1 MKSSIIF
8 FLLFFPATVFS
19 QLLDRE
25 EDLSGE
31 GFSTKDFL
39 KLDTEFSIQLAEQ
52 KAKTLIMSIANKAAA
67 AAPFVGSVGVAAELG
82 LSNLKFDEM
91 LVADK
96 QYNYKLTGVLG
107 NILKV
112 TKETRD
118 GTYKSR
124 SINAAKKIKIVNQ
137 SIKAVKKCNRT
148 KNALLELKKKGWNT
162 TTMTRAVKALDA
174 SLTALEEV
182 GETILTAYNSYD
194 EESAAID
201 NAQKKL
207 DDVNTLMNS
216 VYANSMDELNRNIAA
231 KYNYEYNS
239 SLITGAFYCQDL
251 TKAEAREK
259 VRINMEKSSN
269 ALIVFKRI
277 MWSICILFFLIAAT
291 GYLWKTYFLTSD
303 GNVYSN
309 LIIKYYTA
317 WIVGFFLTA
326 VIGGILEKVI
336 YTIAK

>member
-1 MKSSIIF
+1 MTLPITIF
-8 FLLFFPATVFS
+8 A

-25 EDLSGE
+25 EDLSGK

-39 KLDTEFSIQLAEQ
+39 DLDTDFAIQLAEQ

-67 AAPFVGSVGVAAELG
+67 SAPFVGSVGVAAELG

-96 QYNYKLTGVLG
+96 QYNYKLTAVLG

-124 SINAAKKIKIVNQ
+124 GINAAKKIKIVDQ
-137 SIKAVKKCNRT
+137 SIKAIKKCNRT

-162 TTMTRAVKALDA
+162 TTMTRAIKALDA

-182 GETILTAYNSYD
+182 GETMLAAYNSYD
-194 EESAAID
+194 GEKEAID
-201 NAQKKL
+201 NAQKTL
-207 DDVNTLMNS
+207 DDVNTMMNS
-216 VYANSMDELNRNIAA
+216 AYSGAIDELNRNISDR
-231 KYNYEYNS
+231 YNYEYNS
-239 SLITGAFYCQDL
+239 SLLTGAFYCQDL

-259 VRINMEKSSN
+259 VRENLQKSSN
-269 ALIVFKRI
+269 ALIIFKRI
-277 MWSICILFFLIAAT
+277 MWSICLIFFLIAAT
-291 GYLWKTYFLTSD
+291 GFLWKTYFITYD
-303 GNVYSN
+303 SN
-309 LIIKYYTA
+309 LIIKYYTV
-317 WIVGFFLTA
+317 WIVSFFLTA
-326 VIGGILEKVI
+326 VLGGILEQVI
-336 YTIAK
+336 YTIEK

>member
-1 MKSSIIF
+1 MILPVTIF
-8 FLLFFPATVFS
+8 A

-25 EDLSGE
+25 EDLSGK

-39 KLDTEFSIQLAEQ
+39 DLDTDFAIQLAEQ

-67 AAPFVGSVGVAAELG
+67 SAPFVGSVGVAAELG

-96 QYNYKLTGVLG
+96 QYNYKLTAVLG

-124 SINAAKKIKIVNQ
+124 GINATKKIKIVDQ

-162 TTMTRAVKALDA
+162 TTMTRAIKALDA

-182 GETILTAYNSYD
+182 GETMLAAYNSYD
-194 EESAAID
+194 GEKEAID
-201 NAQKKL
+201 NAQKTL
-207 DDVNTLMNS
+207 DDVNTMMNS
-216 VYANSMDELNRNIAA
+216 AYSGAIDELNRNISDR
-231 KYNYEYNS
+231 YNYEYNS
-239 SLITGAFYCQDL
+239 SLLTGAFYCQDL

-259 VRINMEKSSN
+259 VRENLQKSSN
-269 ALIVFKRI
+269 ALIIFKRI
-277 MWSICILFFLIAAT
+277 MWSICLLFFLIAAT
-291 GYLWKTYFLTSD
+291 GYLWKTYFISSD
-303 GNVYSN
+303 GNIYSS
-309 LIIKYYTA
+309 LIIKYYTV
-317 WIVGFFLTA
+317 WIVSFFLTA
-326 VIGGILEKVI
+326 VIGGILEQVI
-336 YTIAK
+336 YTIEK

>member
-1 MKSSIIF
+1 MKFSIIF
-8 FLLFFPATVFS
+8 LLMTLPITIFA

-25 EDLSGE
+25 EDLSGK

-39 KLDTEFSIQLAEQ
+39 DLDTDFAIQLAEQ

-67 AAPFVGSVGVAAELG
+67 SAPFVGSVGVAAELG

-96 QYNYKLTGVLG
+96 QYNYKLTAVLG

-124 SINAAKKIKIVNQ
+124 GINAAKKIKIVDQ

-162 TTMTRAVKALDA
+162 TTMTRAIKALDA

-182 GETILTAYNSYD
+182 GETMLAAYNSYD
-194 EESAAID
+194 GEKEAID
-201 NAQKKL
+201 NAQKTL
-207 DDVNTLMNS
+207 DDVNTMMNS
-216 VYANSMDELNRNIAA
+216 AYSGAIDELNRNISDR
-231 KYNYEYNS
+231 YNYEYNS
-239 SLITGAFYCQDL
+239 SLLTGAFYCQDL

-259 VRINMEKSSN
+259 VRENLQKSSN
-269 ALIVFKRI
+269 ALIIFKRI
-277 MWSICILFFLIAAT
+277 MWSICLIFFLIAAT
-291 GYLWKTYFLTSD
+291 GFLWKTYFITYD
-303 GNVYSN
+303 SN
-309 LIIKYYTA
+309 LIIKYYTV
-317 WIVGFFLTA
+317 WIVSFFLTA
-326 VIGGILEKVI
+326 VLGGILEQVI
-336 YTIAK
+336 YTIEK

>member
-1 MKSSIIF
+1 MTLPITIF
-8 FLLFFPATVFS
+8 A

-25 EDLSGE
+25 EDLSGK

-39 KLDTEFSIQLAEQ
+39 DLDTDFAIQLAEQ

-67 AAPFVGSVGVAAELG
+67 SAPFVGSVGVAAELG

-96 QYNYKLTGVLG
+96 QYNYKLTAVLG

-124 SINAAKKIKIVNQ
+124 GINAAKKIKIVDQ

-162 TTMTRAVKALDA
+162 TTMTRAIKALDA

-182 GETILTAYNSYD
+182 GETMLAAYNSYD
-194 EESAAID
+194 GEKEAID
-201 NAQKKL
+201 NAQKTL
-207 DDVNTLMNS
+207 DDVNTMMNS
-216 VYANSMDELNRNIAA
+216 AYSGAIDELNRNISDR
-231 KYNYEYNS
+231 YNYEYNS
-239 SLITGAFYCQDL
+239 SLLTGAFYCQDL

-259 VRINMEKSSN
+259 VRENLQKSSN
-269 ALIVFKRI
+269 ALIIFKRI
-277 MWSICILFFLIAAT
+277 MWSICLIFFLIAAT
-291 GYLWKTYFLTSD
+291 GFLWKTYFITYD
-303 GNVYSN
+303 SN
-309 LIIKYYTA
+309 LIIKYYTV
-317 WIVGFFLTA
+317 WIVSFFLTA
-326 VIGGILEKVI
+326 VLGGILEQVI
-336 YTIAK
+336 YTIEK